1 MSTPMQSSNSVEKR
15 TADPNE
21 VSPAISM
28 LEASIVPEWPRSW
41 KAYAALVAGFFMM
54 FNCW

>member
-1 MSTPMQSSNSVEKR
+1 MSTPLQSHRSVEKR
-15 TADPNE
+15 DTNSNQ
-21 VSPAISM
+21 VSPTISV
-28 LEASIVPEWPRSW
+28 LEASVVPEWPRNW